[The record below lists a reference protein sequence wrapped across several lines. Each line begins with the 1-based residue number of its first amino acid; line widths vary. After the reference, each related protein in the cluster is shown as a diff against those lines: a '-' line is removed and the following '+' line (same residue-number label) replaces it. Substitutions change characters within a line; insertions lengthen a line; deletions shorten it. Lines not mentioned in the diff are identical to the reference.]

1 MKAQL
6 EVLAAEVK
14 QSREETQLTLKR
26 IESSVASIA
35 RSIGTLSTLIQQV
48 QNEVTKSGGSSGTM
62 QESINRL
69 SSELNRLEG
78 ALKEHLSGHVGVL
91 SESLVG
97 RGGFWKGIWLVI
109 GVQATG
115 WVIYEYYRSKREKPK
130 KFL

>member
-1 MKAQL
+1 VKAQL

-115 WVIYEYYRSKREKPK
+115 WVIYEYYRSKRDKPK

>member
-6 EVLAAEVK
+6 EVMAAQLK
-14 QSREETQLTLKR
+14 QSQEDMQLTLKR
-26 IESSVASIA
+26 IEASIA
-35 RSIGTLSTLIQQV
+35 TISRSIGSLSTSLQQV
-48 QNEVTKSGGSSGTM
+48 QNDVTKFGGSSGSM
-62 QESINRL
+62 QDSISRL
-69 SSELNRLEG
+69 SSELSGLES
-78 ALKEHLSGHVGVL
+78 ALKEHMSGHVGIL

-115 WVIYEYYRSKREKPK
+115 WVIYEFYRNKKDHGK

>member
-115 WVIYEYYRSKREKPK
+115 WVIYEYYRSKRDKPK